1 MLKYCIAWY
10 MPGDDIEQQFYKAN
24 SKLEAMV
31 QFATDRVGAEL
42 LPEVDSYTTL
52 EEIQEWLYD
61 NCEMYTTM
69 VEV

>member
-1 MLKYCIAWY
+1 
-10 MPGDDIEQQFYKAN
+10 MPGSDIEQRFYKAN

-31 QFATDRVGAEL
+31 RFATDQVGAAEL
-42 LPEVDSYTTL
+42 SEMTSDTTL